1 MSKIAMR
8 KVIALT
14 QKELQSYF
22 SSPIAYLML
31 IASLSLFNLLFFM
44 IIDQNKEVSLRD
56 IFQVMEFMFIFIIPL
71 LTMKLLAE
79 EKVNGTMEFLL
90 TAPLTP
96 TMIVLGKYLSM
107 LIFYSL
113 LIASTGSYY
122 FIVEY
127 YGNPDVL
134 SILSGYIGIWLE
146 GAFFIAIGLLTSSW
160 TRNQIIAAM
169 LSYLILFSLYFSI
182 TFTKYFTG
190 FAESFLIQLST
201 RTHLENFAIGMITTT
216 DIVYYVAGILL
227 CLVLTTL
234 SINHRLWQ

>member
-1 MSKIAMR
+1 MN
-8 KVIALT
+8 KVLALT
-14 QKELQSYF
+14 KKELHNYF
-22 SSPIAYLML
+22 SSPIAYLIL
-31 IASLSLFNLLFFM
+31 IASLSLFNVLFFM
-44 IIDQNKEVSLRD
+44 IIDQNREVSLRD

-71 LTMKLLAE
+71 LTMKLFAE
-79 EKVNGTMEFLL
+79 EKADGTMEFLL
-90 TAPLTP
+90 TSPLTP

-113 LIASTGSYY
+113 LIAITGAYY

-127 YGNPDVL
+127 FGDPDPY

-169 LSYLILFSLYFSI
+169 TSYLILFSLYFSI

-190 FAESFLIQLST
+190 FAESFLIQFST
-201 RTHLENFAIGMITTT
+201 RTHLENFALGIITAS
-216 DIVYYVAGILL
+216 DIIYYLAGILL
-227 CLVLTTL
+227 CLVLTRL